1 MASNATSFIF
11 VVTSLFVF
19 VYLLWELYRERKRI
33 IASEP
38 TRNCVPNGKVERT
51 LNLLSFGVQ
60 NHKTV
65 SDMLHWKSEVD
76 NIDGILSDVTGNPC
90 G

>member
-1 MASNATSFIF
+1 MKSDNTSLIF
-11 VVTSLFVF
+11 VFTILFVF
-19 VYLLWELYRERKRI
+19 LYLLWELYRERKRI
-33 IASEP
+33 IATEP
-38 TRNCVPNGKVERT
+38 ERRVPNGKMERT
-51 LNLLSFGVQ
+51 LNLVSFGVQ

-76 NIDGILSDVTGNPC
+76 NIDGILSDVTC